1 MGNALAEI
9 RARLAA
15 AEKNKTFTSDN
26 SFFPFWNGKNDS
38 TSAVRFLPD
47 GDPTNTFFWVEKL
60 QIKLPFNGIKGGE
73 SKPITVSVPCV
84 EMFPKSEY
92 PTGCPI
98 LSQVR
103 AWYKDPSMKET
114 ANKYWKKPSYLMQGF
129 VRENAVADDKVP
141 ENPIR
146 KFSLNKQLFN
156 LVKSGLM
163 DVDMENIPS
172 DYEKGSDFRIVK
184 TLKGQYADYGTSS
197 YSRKET
203 ALTQAELDAIEKYKL
218 SNLAELL
225 GKKPTDIDLKVI
237 VEMFE
242 ASVDGEEYDPE
253 RWGKYYRPSGMKFD
267 KTDETTSDTSSTVVS
282 EQNTAHTVTS
292 RQEVAPSQTAT
303 SPEVAVSRPTAAD
316 ILAKIKARGQAK

>member
-15 AEKNKTFTSDN
+15 AEKTKTFTSDN
-26 SFFPFWNGKNDS
+26 AFFPFWNGKPDS
-38 TSAVRFLPD
+38 TSTVRFLPD
-47 GDPTNTFFWVEKL
+47 GDTTNPFFWVEKL
-60 QIKLPFNGIKGGE
+60 QIKLPFLGIKGGD
-73 SKPITVSVPCV
+73 SKPVTVSVPCV
-84 EMFPKSEY
+84 EMFPKAEY
-92 PTGCPI
+92 PQGCPI
-98 LSQVR
+98 LAQVR

-129 VRENAVADDKVP
+129 VRENAVPDDKAP

-146 KFSLNKQLFN
+146 KFSLNKQLIN
-156 LVKSGLM
+156 LVKAGLR

-172 DYEKGSDFRIVK
+172 DYEKGTDFRIAK
-184 TLKGQYADYGTSS
+184 TQKSQYADYGTSS
-197 YSRKET
+197 YARRES
-203 ALTQAELDAIEKYKL
+203 ALTQTELDAIEQYKL
-218 SNLAELL
+218 SNLSELL

-253 RWGKYYRPSGMKFD
+253 RWGKFYRPSGMKFD
-267 KTDETTSDTSSTVVS
+267 KGDESTVSTSLTEQLPAAKVSEVTHEEATSSSPVKTV
-282 EQNTAHTVTS
+282 A
-292 RQEVAPSQTAT
+292 APASN
-303 SPEVAVSRPTAAD
+303 RPSAED